1 MLFRSKRKMKTEL
14 RSFFDTVRPAIDAAL
29 DHLLPAESV
38 LPAELHRAMRYSM
51 LAGGKRL
58 RPALCIAAYSIY
70 HENYH
75 SILPVACALE
85 MAHTY
90 SLIHDDLPA
99 MDDDDFRRGMP
110 SCHKKFGEAMASLAG
125 DALLTLTFE
134 TVAACTH
141 FEPTRLNAAIA
152 RLARSLG
159 TRDGMIAGQVLD
171 LAAEGRSLDAVELKS
186 IHRSKTGALLS
197 TSVWLGAWL
206 GGSGAEELEALQ
218 HFGQKIGLAFQI
230 VDDVLDETASKETL
244 GKTAGKDRE
253 RGKATYPALLGI
265 EQSRRYVRELTEQAR
280 DAVRPLGRRAEL
292 LVGIS
297 EFLETRCT

>member
-1 MLFRSKRKMKTEL
+1 MKTEI
-14 RSFFDTVRPAIDAAL
+14 RSFFDTVRPAIETSL
-29 DHLLPAESV
+29 DRILPADTVSPV
-38 LPAELHRAMRYSM
+38 ELHRAMRYSM

-58 RPALCIAAYSIY
+58 RPALCVAAYSIY
-70 HENYH
+70 HDDYAA
-75 SILPVACALE
+75 ILPVASALE

-110 SCHKKFGEAMASLAG
+110 SCHKKFGEAMAILAG

-134 TVAACTH
+134 TIATCPQFDAS
-141 FEPTRLNAAIA
+141 RLNAAIV
-152 RLARSLG
+152 RLARALG
-159 TRDGMIAGQVLD
+159 TREGMIAGQVLD
-171 LAAEGRSLDAVELKS
+171 LAAEGGSLNAIELEA

-206 GGSGAEELEALQ
+206 GGADSTELESLLG
-218 HFGQKIGLAFQI
+218 FGQKIGLAFQV
-230 VDDVLDETASKETL
+230 VDDVLDETESRETL

-265 EQSRRYVRELTEQAR
+265 EQSRRYARDLTEQAR
-280 DAVRPLGRRAEL
+280 EAIRPLGRRAEL
-292 LVGIS
+292 LIGIS
-297 EFLETRCT
+297 EFLETRCR